1 MKAKSKIISIHVYVL
16 FLKIGNIHNEI
27 TLSILTHRYTYTNK
41 PALGGESTCVVVV
54 VVVDISEDAMM
65 GGFVV
70 VPRDDS
76 VEMSTDVVKV
86 VSAFMELVTAG
97 FAVELSVGFCCS
109 KNVNVILS
117 LITDLEVVSTKQVNF
132 DPFKSDRYKNTSL
145 H

>member
-65 GGFVV
+65 GGLFVV

-76 VEMSTDVVKV
+76 VETSTDVVKV

-109 KNVNVILS
+109 KNVSVILS
-117 LITDLEVVSTKQVNF
+117 LITDLEVVSTKHVKF
-132 DPFKSDRYKNTSL
+132 EPFKSDR
-145 H
+145 